1 MFACA
6 ILLSLAPPTSAQT
19 EEDPP
24 AVLLIMDSSGSMNA
38 SDGAGSTKIAGAKAA
53 LTELVDQMPD
63 DAMVGLRVYGHRIP
77 NTDKTRGCQDTELIV
92 PVRPLERAVMKERI
106 RSFDAKG
113 FTPIGRSLEEAA
125 KDLPERGNRTIVLVS
140 DGIDTCAPPPPC
152 LVARRLKQQGIDV
165 RIDTIGFQV
174 NPKARRQLRCIAR
187 VGGGTYSDARSSDE
201 LADRLNRSSL
211 RALRTFE
218 VTGTPVTGTP
228 DETDAPIITT
238 GGYTDTISADEERWY
253 RLELAEGQSLRVA
266 ATVISEPRP
275 GLTRLSG
282 LLARVVSADAGQV
295 DVDVGQHPVGE
306 PVTAQ
311 VELGPVGSSPELP
324 PGTYYLYLS
333 LRQPAD
339 AQAQDLSVELVVE
352 VFAEIG
358 TPTAAPTETAAPPA
372 PASTPPAGSGS
383 PAAPVWGS
391 LIAAAAGLLAGAFG
405 SGRFL
410 R

>member
-1 MFACA
+1 
-6 ILLSLAPPTSAQT
+6 
-19 EEDPP
+19 
-24 AVLLIMDSSGSMNA
+24 MNA
-38 SDGAGSTKIAGAKAA
+38 PDGAGSTKIAGAKEA
-53 LTELVDQMPD
+53 LTQLVDQMPD
-63 DAMVGLRVYGHRIP
+63 DALVGLRVYGHRIP

-92 PVRPLERAVMKERI
+92 PVRPLERGEMKERI
-106 RSFDAKG
+106 RSFGAKG

-125 KDLPERGNRTIVLVS
+125 EDLPERGNRTIVLVS

-152 LVARRLKQQGIDV
+152 VVARRLKQQDIDV

-218 VTGTPVTGTP
+218 VTGAPITGAP
-228 DETDAPIITT
+228 DETDAPIITS

-266 ATVISEPRP
+266 ATVISKPRP
-275 GLTRLSG
+275 GLARPSG
-282 LLARVVSADAGQV
+282 LLARVVAAETGEV

-311 VELGPVGSSPELP
+311 VEVGPVGSSAELP
-324 PGTYYLYLS
+324 PGTYYLDLS

-339 AQAQDLSVELVVE
+339 AQAQDLPVELVVE
-352 VFAEIG
+352 VWAGIE
-358 TPTAAPTETAAPPA
+358 TPAAVPSETATAEATPPA
-372 PASTPPAGSGS
+372 PSDAPGSRGV
-383 PAAPVWGS
+383 PLWGS
-391 LIAAAAGLLAGAFG
+391 LAAAVAGVVIGAFG
-405 SGRFL
+405 GQRL
-410 R
+410 LG